1 MHLETYHHDSIN
13 DIDPEVDEVNTDKSI
28 CLSVCLSVCLFV
40 CLSIHMYFF
49 SSQSFTVILVNPFG
63 GARLGINV
71 TVTVTV
77 IINMSDDVNGVL
89 SLLIVLWYVHYIC
102 THVYMCKFMYIYIH
116 TRTLHTCIYT
126 YIHMYVLTHI
136 DIHIYVH
143 TYVDLCIYIHVHT

>member
-1 MHLETYHHDSIN
+1 M
-13 DIDPEVDEVNTDKSI
+13 DEVNTDKSI
-28 CLSVCLSVCLFV
+28 CLSVCLSVYLSVCLFI
-40 CLSIHMYFF
+40 CIF
-49 SSQSFTVILVNPFG
+49 SPHSFTVILVNPFG
-63 GARLGINV
+63 GARLGIN
-71 TVTVTV
+71 VTVTV

-143 TYVDLCIYIHVHT
+143 TYVDLCIYIHVHIYNYTYIYT